1 MKANEF
7 FFSSVSIEEIAIK
20 HALKPDLMPCDS
32 EEVRNDAVLS
42 R

>member
-20 HALKPDLMPCDS
+20 HALDGRPGAG
-32 EEVRNDAVLS
+32 VRMDCEREAAP